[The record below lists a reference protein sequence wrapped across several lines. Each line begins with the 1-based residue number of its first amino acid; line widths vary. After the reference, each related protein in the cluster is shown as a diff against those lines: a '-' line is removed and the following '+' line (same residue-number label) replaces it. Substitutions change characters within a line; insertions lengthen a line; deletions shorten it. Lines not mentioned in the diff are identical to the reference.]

1 MGMNVS
7 TSVLRR
13 LNIEALLRH
22 AFTSGTFT
30 AAEAMEAT
38 SLTRAT
44 VLGLCDELTA
54 AGWIEE
60 VEDSRTAGL
69 SRRGRPA
76 RRHRLRSGA
85 GLVIGVDAGRSG
97 YRAMAADLRGTV
109 LATGRRELDPD
120 VVDRELR
127 ISTVQDLVRE
137 VREASASA
145 APLLVTVIGIPAP
158 VDTRGRSPIDVG
170 TFWRLMNSGFPEH
183 LAGRVVVENDA
194 NLSALAEHGQ
204 HPEANMAALLVGER
218 VGAGLIVD
226 GRLLHG
232 ALGGA
237 GEMRFLETVLQD
249 DIGAEGVGPLAR
261 RWTREGLAAGR
272 ESPLLAALPAES
284 LTAVDVFAAAQAGDA
299 LARDVLDRIGE
310 RIARIAAILVSLLG
324 IERIVLAGAVASSLE
339 PVLVRARE
347 VLPDIAD
354 APYPELVAS
363 GLGRDAV
370 VRGALEHA
378 LTRLREDPLELLELL
393 APAELPDS
401 P

>member
-158 VDTRGRSPIDVG
+158 VDTHGRSPIDVG

-183 LAGRVVVENDA
+183 LDGRVVVENDA

-204 HPEANMAALLVGER
+204 HLEANMAALLVGER

-249 DIGAEGVGPLAR
+249 DIGAEGVGSLAR
-261 RWTREGLAAGR
+261 RWTLESLAAGR

>member
-1 MGMNVS
+1 MGMGVS

-44 VLGLCDELTA
+44 VLGLCDELTE

-60 VEDSRTAGL
+60 AEDSRTAGL

-76 RRHRLRSGA
+76 RRHRLRAGA

-97 YRAMAADLRGTV
+97 YRAMAADLRGSI
-109 LATGRRELDPD
+109 LATARRELDPD
-120 VVDRELR
+120 TVDRDLR
-127 ISTVQDLVRE
+127 ISTVQELVRE
-137 VREASASA
+137 VREGSASP
-145 APLLVTVIGIPAP
+145 APLLVTVVGIPAP
-158 VDTRGRSPIDVG
+158 VDTLGASPIDVG
-170 TFWRLMNSGFPEH
+170 AFWRLMNAGFPAH
-183 LAGRVVVENDA
+183 LDGPVVVENDA
-194 NLSALAEHGQ
+194 NLSALAECAQ

-232 ALGGA
+232 AQGGA
-237 GEMRFLETVLQD
+237 GEMRFLESVLQD
-249 DIGAEGVGPLAR
+249 DIGAEGVAPLAR
-261 RWTREGLAAGR
+261 RWALAGLEAGRDSPVLAAI
-272 ESPLLAALPAES
+272 PADT
-284 LTAVDVFAAAQAGDA
+284 LGAVDVFAAALSGDE

-339 PVLVRARE
+339 PVLERARE
-347 VLPDIAD
+347 VLPDIAY
-354 APYPELVAS
+354 APFPELVAS

-370 VRGALEHA
+370 VRGAIEHA
-378 LTRLREDPLELLELL
+378 ISSLRADPLELLELFD
-393 APAELPDS
+393 P
-401 P
+401 